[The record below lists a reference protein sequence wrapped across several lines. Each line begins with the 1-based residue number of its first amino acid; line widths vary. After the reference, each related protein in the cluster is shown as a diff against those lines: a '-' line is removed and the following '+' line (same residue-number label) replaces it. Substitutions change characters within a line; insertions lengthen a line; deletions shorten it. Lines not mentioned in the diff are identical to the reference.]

1 MKRKLLLALLVTIV
15 ISSCSSSD
23 NSGTQINRQELEDV
37 LTAEWQTFS
46 QGKTNFGGG
55 LAMQILSP
63 KGDYFISTGMG
74 ADVDNTWHFRMA
86 SVTKT
91 FTAAGIML
99 LHQQGRLDIDD
110 KIIDN
115 IPGTNMPYVPSTS
128 EFDIPFKDQIT
139 IRMLLMHR
147 AGVFDVTNSPFPE
160 SVPPP
165 LRGQIYTDYV
175 LELDPNHQFTFDELV
190 GVDAEY
196 QLRDPDFIPGSGY
209 HYSNTGYSILGK
221 IIERVSG
228 KSYAD
233 FVRESLL
240 LPDGLSNTSVPVDA
254 FDNTLPEPYVDGYV
268 WDGATLTNA
277 TVSNMSGNIAEGNI
291 ITTPKD
297 LAAWCSNLMHGKAG
311 LDSATV
317 EMMKQGL
324 PTESTGTALYG
335 LGILYSPSLGYG
347 HNGAHEG
354 YLTLMF
360 YRPETD
366 VCFVL
371 FSNVWDASN
380 DITSIAKQLDFM
392 GSAANKVLAKMGY

>member
-1 MKRKLLLALLVTIV
+1 MRCKLIFALLVTIF
-15 ISSCSSSD
+15 IYSCSSGD
-23 NSGTQINRQELEDV
+23 NSGTQINRQDLEDV

-55 LAMQILSP
+55 LVMQILSP

-74 ADVDNTWHFRMA
+74 PDINNTWHFRTA

-91 FTAAGIML
+91 FTAASIML
-99 LHQQGRLDIDD
+99 LYQQGRLDIDD
-110 KIIDN
+110 KITDN
-115 IPGTNMPYVPSTS
+115 IPGTNIPYVPTTS
-128 EFDIPFKDQIT
+128 DFDIPYKNQIT
-139 IRMLLMHR
+139 MRMLLMHR
-147 AGVFDVTNSPFPE
+147 AGVFDVTNSEFPDK
-160 SVPPP
+160 VPPP
-165 LRGQIYTDYV
+165 LRGQIYTDYI

-190 GVDAEY
+190 GVDAKY
-196 QLRDPDFIPGSGY
+196 QLYDFIPGSNY

-221 IIERVSG
+221 IIERVSDE
-228 KSYAD
+228 SYAD
-233 FVRESLL
+233 FVTESLL
-240 LPDGLSNTSVPVDA
+240 FPNGLLNTSVPVDA
-254 FDNTLPEPYVDGYV
+254 FDNTLPEPYVEGFV
-268 WDGATLTNA
+268 WDGVTLTNA

-297 LAAWCSNLMHGKAG
+297 LATWCSNLMHGKAG

-324 PTESTGTALYG
+324 PTDSTGTTLYG

-366 VCFVL
+366 ICYVL

-380 DITSIAKQLDFM
+380 GITSIGEQLNFM
-392 GSAANKVLAKMGY
+392 GSTANKVLAEMGY